1 MARMKH
7 AVFLA
12 LALVVSGCASTATYA
27 PAKSPGALGYAS
39 QQIET
44 GRHVVSFTDADPARA
59 RNLALLRAAEI
70 TLTEGRDWFEVTNAY
85 AEPASARR
93 SGGPSIS
100 VGGGV
105 ASGGR
110 SSVGLGVGLGFPLG
124 GASGGSGRVTE
135 VIEIVTGAG
144 PKPDRPSAYDAR
156 SVDINLRSQA
166 F

>member
-1 MARMKH
+1 MKH
-7 AVFLA
+7 ALYLA
-12 LALVVSGCASTATYA
+12 LALAVSGCASAPAYA
-27 PAKSPGALGYAS
+27 PAKKPGALGYSS

-70 TLTEGRDWFEVTNAY
+70 TLEEGRDWFEVTNAY
-85 AEPASARR
+85 AEAAAAGRG
-93 SGGPSIS
+93 GGPTIS

-124 GASGGSGRVTE
+124 GSSSGGRQTE
-135 VIEIVTGAG
+135 TLEIVTGAG
-144 PKPDRPSAYDAR
+144 PKPDRPNAYDAR

>member
-1 MARMKH
+1 MRH
-7 AVFLA
+7 AFYLA
-12 LALVVSGCASTATYA
+12 LALVVASCASAPAYA
-27 PAKSPGALGYAS
+27 PAKKPGALGYSS

-44 GRHVVSFTDADPARA
+44 GRHVVSFTDADPVRA

-70 TLTEGRDWFEVTNAY
+70 TLEEGRDWFEVTNAY
-85 AEPASARR
+85 AEAAA
-93 SGGPSIS
+93 SGGGGGPTISI
-100 VGGGV
+100 GGGV
-105 ASGGR
+105 GSGGS

-124 GASGGSGRVTE
+124 GSSGTRQTE
-135 VIEIVTGAG
+135 TIEIVTGAG

>member
-1 MARMKH
+1 MKL
-7 AVFLA
+7 AIFLA
-12 LALVVSGCASTATYA
+12 LALVVSGCASTASYA
-27 PAKSPGALGYAS
+27 PAKSPGGLGYSS

-70 TLTEGRDWFEVTNAY
+70 TLAEGRDWFEVTNAY
-85 AEPASARR
+85 AETVSTGRT
-93 SGGPSIS
+93 GGPTIS

-124 GASGGSGRVTE
+124 GGNSSGGRQTE
-135 VIEIVTGAG
+135 TIEIVTGAG
-144 PKPDRPSAYDAR
+144 EKPDRPDAYDAR
-156 SVDINLRSQA
+156 SVDLNLRAQA